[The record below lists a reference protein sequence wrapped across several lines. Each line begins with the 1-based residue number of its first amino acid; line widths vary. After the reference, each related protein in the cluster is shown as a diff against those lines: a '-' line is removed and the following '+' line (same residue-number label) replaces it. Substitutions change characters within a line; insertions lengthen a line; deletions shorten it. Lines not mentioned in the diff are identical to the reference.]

1 MEQGKI
7 TNWKDVVASVAPTVA
22 GMLGG
27 PLAGVAV
34 NLLAENLLN
43 DPQASKDD
51 VATALSSARVD
62 DLNKLK
68 LLEKDV
74 RIQLKELGIREHRL
88 LYADKADA
96 RARQIA
102 HEDAMPGILAIML
115 TTGFFGVIA
124 FMAIGEISPNNEV
137 VMQVMLG
144 ALSTAW
150 IGAMQF
156 FFGTTQSSRDKNKW
170 LSR

>member
-1 MEQGKI
+1 MDKTQA
-7 TNWKDVVASVAPTVA
+7 NWKEVVGSVAPTIA

-51 VATALSSARVD
+51 VATALSSARVE

-74 RIQLKELGIREHRL
+74 RVQLKELGIREHRL

-96 RARQIA
+96 RARQRA
-102 HEDAMPGILAIML
+102 TRDAMPGILAILL
-115 TTGFFGVIA
+115 TCGFFGVIA
-124 FMAIGEISPNNEV
+124 SMVLGHMDPRNEA
-137 VMQVMLG
+137 VMQVLLG
-144 ALSTAW
+144 ALSTSW

-156 FFGTTQSSRDKNKW
+156 FFGTTQSSREKNSW
-170 LSR
+170 LAR